1 MEEVKRFAEAIQPYW
16 TVIEP
21 VLMIRTQADYRLAI
35 DRVNQLV
42 DEVGSDE
49 RHPLYG
55 LLETL
60 GTVVHAYEEE
70 HVPMP
75 TVDGVAMVRFLM
87 EEHGLTQADLP
98 EIGSQGVVSEILSG
112 KRSLNVRQIRA
123 LAARFNV
130 SPAVFM

>member
-16 TVIEP
+16 TVLEP

-49 RHPLYG
+49 SHPLYG
-55 LLETL
+55 LLDTL
-60 GTVVHAYEEE
+60 GTVIHAYEEE
-70 HVPMP
+70 YVPMP
-75 TVDGVAMVRFLM
+75 AVDGAAMLRFLM
-87 EEHGLTQADLP
+87 EEHGLSQADLP
-98 EIGSQGVVSEILSG
+98 EIGSQSVVSELLSG